1 MIRLAACDL
10 DGTIVDA
17 SGNCDPSVART
28 VKRLRENGIRFAIC
42 TGRPVGSI
50 MHLLKHWRL
59 DGITDYIIGTGG
71 GEVYDCASGKTE
83 KFFTLEP
90 EVILEII
97 DLYEPLG
104 LIPTWYRGKDL
115 FVQKKTADTE
125 RVGRRAYVDVY
136 EADVRSLIA
145 QPEIK
150 EMFVL
155 DPALMEKTEAFYQ
168 NHQDSRYV
176 GFKTAFD
183 LFEFN
188 HPSLSKHVGLK
199 AVGEMMN
206 ITPDEMIAF
215 GDTTND
221 LEMLKYVKYGICM
234 ASGTVDAKA
243 AAFDVA
249 GSVGEQGFAEY
260 CSRHLKTNIFE

>member
-17 SGNCDPSVART
+17 SGNCDPSVAETIR
-28 VKRLRENGIRFAIC
+28 RLRNNGIRFAIC

-50 MHLLKHWRL
+50 MHLLKHWHL

-71 GEVYDCASGKTE
+71 GEVYDCASGKTDL
-83 KFFTLEP
+83 FYTLDP
-90 EVILEII
+90 EVILEIM

-104 LIPTWYRGKDL
+104 LIPTWYKGKQL
-115 FVQKKTADTE
+115 YVQRKSADTQRVAE
-125 RVGRRAYVDVY
+125 RVYVDVF
-136 EADVRSLIA
+136 EADIRSLIR

-150 EMFVL
+150 EMFIL
-155 DPALMEKTEAFYQ
+155 DPALMDRAEAFYRS
-168 NHQDSRYV
+168 HPDERYV

-188 HPSLSKHVGLK
+188 HPSLSKDVGLR
-199 AVGEMMN
+199 AVGEKMH

-221 LEMLKYVKYGICM
+221 LEMLRYVRYGICM
-234 ASGTVDAKA
+234 ANGTEDAKA
-243 AAFDVA
+243 EAYDVA
-249 GSVGEQGFAEY
+249 ESVNDQGFAKY
-260 CSRHLKTNIFE
+260 CDRHLKTNVFE